1 MQSDYLEQDLTLTR
15 DNVPIVLHDI
25 YLDEVTDVASK
36 FPSRGRYLAD
46 KNVTK
51 FYAIDFDFEEIKTL
65 RATERFTTGSQAAF
79 YAGRFPIWKASFQ
92 LNSFEEELEFID
104 GLAKSMSSVNKLT
117 LGEIDVP
124 VISTPGVYVELKRP
138 EFHKFS
144 GKANFSK
151 IVLRILQKFN
161 YTTNAGRQAIIQ
173 CFDPAELGHVKFE
186 LGWKG
191 PLVQLL
197 SPVSGGDLEGLLRVN
212 YTYWTSD
219 EGLLEISKFAIGIG
233 PEKDQL
239 LNIDNKGRITPS
251 ALHQTARRL
260 GMIIHPYTFRVD
272 RLPPYVKSYCELLD
286 LFLNRIGVDG
296 LFTDFPDVTRKYI
309 ETKLNSNSGPQ
320 FNWSPLT
327 YLFLG
332 LWVSCLLV

>member
-1 MQSDYLEQDLTLTR
+1 MNIIRQLILILIQVAIQQSVSAFSLVPDATKARRIQVIAHRGASGYLPEHTLESKALAFMMQSDYLEQDLTLTR

-161 YTTNAGRQAIIQ
+161 YTTNHSVFRPCRAWTREIRAR
-173 CFDPAELGHVKFE
+173 
-186 LGWKG
+186 
-191 PLVQLL
+191 
-197 SPVSGGDLEGLLRVN
+197 LER
-212 YTYWTSD
+212 
-219 EGLLEISKFAIGIG
+219 
-233 PEKDQL
+233 
-239 LNIDNKGRITPS
+239 
-251 ALHQTARRL
+251 TAR
-260 GMIIHPYTFRVD
+260 PA
-272 RLPPYVKSYCELLD
+272 
-286 LFLNRIGVDG
+286 
-296 LFTDFPDVTRKYI
+296 
-309 ETKLNSNSGPQ
+309 
-320 FNWSPLT
+320 
-327 YLFLG
+327 
-332 LWVSCLLV
+332 LVAGEWRRPGRFASS